1 MEIKGTIIH
10 AMPEVS
16 GVSKAGN
23 SWKKKEY
30 VLENT
35 EGNFPRKVA
44 FTCFGENADR
54 IQAAINQLQKAVNR
68 AGRKKREISQEN
80 LTAKRQARLEKE
92 KRTRQAKRL
101 RHQLKNRQTQRI
113 LRESGYLR
121 EAEIDNR
128 LQGQLSAARL
138 ELREQMRQLSE
149 STQVPVDAAVEQY
162 AAAAAPPAPPPEIS
176 VEA

>member
-54 IQAAINQLQKAVNR
+54 IQLKPGDKVTMYFDIESREYNGRWYTSIRGWKSEPAAMPGV
-68 AGRKKREISQEN
+68 AGAPAPAFPE
-80 LTAKRQARLEKE
+80 
-92 KRTRQAKRL
+92 
-101 RHQLKNRQTQRI
+101 
-113 LRESGYLR
+113 
-121 EAEIDNR
+121 
-128 LQGQLSAARL
+128 
-138 ELREQMRQLSE
+138 
-149 STQVPVDAAVEQY
+149 P
-162 AAAAAPPAPPPEIS
+162 AAPAAPAYGSPFPGATESAPNDDLPF
-176 VEA
+176 

>member
-54 IQAAINQLQKAVNR
+54 IQLKPGDKVTIELSPYDLSK
-68 AGRKKREISQEN
+68 GRIIWRDK
-80 LTAKRQARLEKE
+80 
-92 KRTRQAKRL
+92 
-101 RHQLKNRQTQRI
+101 
-113 LRESGYLR
+113 
-121 EAEIDNR
+121 
-128 LQGQLSAARL
+128 
-138 ELREQMRQLSE
+138 
-149 STQVPVDAAVEQY
+149 
-162 AAAAAPPAPPPEIS
+162 
-176 VEA
+176 

>member
-54 IQAAINQLQKAVNR
+54 IQLKPGDKVTMYFDIESR
-68 AGRKKREISQEN
+68 EFSGRWYTDIRCW
-80 LTAKRQARLEKE
+80 RC
-92 KRTRQAKRL
+92 
-101 RHQLKNRQTQRI
+101 
-113 LRESGYLR
+113 
-121 EAEIDNR
+121 D
-128 LQGQLSAARL
+128 
-138 ELREQMRQLSE
+138 
-149 STQVPVDAAVEQY
+149 VEQPG
-162 AAAAAPPAPPPEIS
+162 AAPAAAPAPGVAAPIPAAPAEDASPF
-176 VEA
+176 